1 MDAKTRSG
9 LNWKRLIAVLAVLLL
24 IGGAVLYR
32 QIARQVNLIGF
43 FVDGS
48 EATVFLPDGFKIN
61 VFAEGLNGPR
71 FIHFDPQGRLFVAER
86 GADQVVILV
95 DEDGDGVADTKKIFA
110 AGLNSPHSLVF
121 HSGAWYVGL
130 PNGIVRL
137 IDQDGDDVVD
147 ERVTVIGNYPTN
159 GHNTRTVEFLPDGRM
174 VVSVGSSCNVCEEDD
189 PRRASVLIYD
199 NDGERIFASGLR
211 NAVGLAIHPQTGQLW
226 ATNNGR
232 DLMGDNLPPD
242 NIYLIR
248 EGANYGWPSCH
259 SGVIEDPK
267 FGTPGACEGV
277 ELAVV
282 DLQAHSAPLGLVF
295 YTGDTFPEEYWGDL
309 FIAYHGSWNRSIPT
323 GYKVVRLPF
332 DGTQAGAEVVDF
344 ASGWLEEGYEKVT
357 GRPVGLAVGRD
368 GALYISDD
376 EGGFIYR
383 IQYTRSEQ

>member
-1 MDAKTRSG
+1 MDNKTKRGSI
-9 LNWKRLIAVLAVLLL
+9 WKRWIGFLAVVLL
-24 IGGAVLYR
+24 IGGGLFYR
-32 QIARQVNLIGF
+32 QISRQVNLIGF

-48 EATVFLPDGFKIN
+48 EATVFLPDGFRIN
-61 VFAEGLNGPR
+61 VFAEGLDGPR
-71 FIHFDPQGRLFVAER
+71 FIQFDPQGRLFVAER
-86 GADQVVILV
+86 GADQIVMLV
-95 DEDGDGVADTKKIFA
+95 DEDGDGISDTRNIFA

-130 PNGIVRL
+130 PNGVVRL
-137 IDQDGDDVVD
+137 IDTNGDDLAD
-147 ERVTVIGNYPTN
+147 ERMTLIGNYPTN
-159 GHNTRTVEFLPDGRM
+159 GHNTRTVEFLADGRM

-199 NDGERIFASGLR
+199 SAGEHLFASGLR
-211 NAVGLAIHPQTGQLW
+211 NAVGLTIHPQTGQLW

-232 DLMGDNLPPD
+232 DLMGDEFPPD
-242 NIYLIR
+242 NIYLLQ
-248 EGANYGWPSCH
+248 EGADYGWPSCH

-277 ELAVV
+277 PLPVV

-295 YTGDTFPEEYWGDL
+295 YTGDTFPDEYQGDL
-309 FIAYHGSWNRSIPT
+309 FVAYHGSWNRSIPT

-332 DGTQAGAEVVDF
+332 DGNVAGAAVVDF
-344 ASGWLEEGYEKVT
+344 ASGWLEDGNEKVT
-357 GRPVGLAVGRD
+357 GRPVGLAVGHD

-383 IQYTRSEQ
+383 VQYVEAE